1 MKTKQPYELEL
12 CFKRPLHD
20 EMVHISS
27 IHDAKAFV
35 KLSIDSGLLNH
46 KEYFWVIPLT
56 RSHRVL
62 GIRMLSSGNTQ
73 QTIVSIKELAQI
85 VILANACACII
96 VHNHPSG
103 NLKPSECDKS
113 LTRKAQDILKLLN
126 IELLDHL
133 ILTQEGCFSFSEANL
148 M

>member
-1 MKTKQPYELEL
+1 
-12 CFKRPLHD
+12 
-20 EMVHISS
+20 
-27 IHDAKAFV
+27 
-35 KLSIDSGLLNH
+35 
-46 KEYFWVIPLT
+46 
-56 RSHRVL
+56 
-62 GIRMLSSGNTQ
+62 MLSSGNTQ

-113 LTRKAQDILKLLN
+113 LTRRAQDILKLLN